1 MATPPFPEHPLRET
15 LASELH
21 TRPSEAIEAPAQ
33 LTHLAVMSSDPDALA
48 THLATLCGR
57 LGGPAPAPGAS
68 HFAGDIGTLRVRFE
82 KHTEFC
88 SLTFIRRGMG
98 GEFPFEKPVLS
109 ELPEEWLASLPGQ
122 VLTGVHL
129 VLESRDEVEYP
140 PENLSLRHFAGN
152 QVIGSLVG
160 GGAGKAYSD
169 LRMHGDRC
177 NRILLRDVDLNPR
190 HAGRIV
196 QRLLEVNTYRAL
208 ALLAF
213 PEARSASPALRKVD
227 TALADLS
234 ARMAD
239 PTSPGSDADLL
250 SELSTLTAKVEAIAA
265 SRGYRLAASRAYY
278 DLVQRRLEE
287 LRTDRLEGLITFAG
301 FLERRLAP
309 AMATCQ
315 SVTVRLE
322 ELSVRCARSAAL
334 LRARVE
340 VDLQAQNK
348 DLLASM
354 DRRAKVQLRLQEA
367 VEGLSVVA
375 ISYYLVGLVGYLAKG
390 IKAAGWSFGGAK
402 IDSSLVTGVAVPLV
416 VALVYLG
423 LRRAKKAMGA
433 EE

>member
-1 MATPPFPEHPLRET
+1 MAAAPFPEHPLREV
-15 LASELH
+15 LANELH

-33 LTHLAVMSSDPDALA
+33 MTHLAVLTDNPEAMAA
-48 THLATLCGR
+48 HLAVLCAR

-68 HFAGDIGTLRVRFE
+68 HFAGNLGTLRVRYE
-82 KHTEFC
+82 QHTEFC
-88 SLTFIRRGMG
+88 SFTFIRRGLG
-98 GEFPFEKPVLS
+98 GDLPFEKPVLAD
-109 ELPEEWLASLPGQ
+109 LPAEWLAALPGA
-122 VLTGVHL
+122 VLSGSHL
-129 VLESRDEVEYP
+129 VLESRQEPERP
-140 PENLSLRHFAGN
+140 PEDLSLRHFAGN
-152 QVIGSLVG
+152 PVVGSLVG
-160 GGAGKAYSD
+160 GGAAKAYSD
-169 LRMHGDRC
+169 LRMHADRC
-177 NRILLRDVDLNPR
+177 NRILLRDVDLTAN
-190 HAGRIV
+190 HAGRLV
-196 QRLLEVNTYRAL
+196 QRLLEINTYRAM

-213 PEARSASPALRKVD
+213 PEAKTASAALRRVD
-227 TALADLS
+227 MALAGLS

-239 PTSPGSDADLL
+239 ADSPESDADLL
-250 SELSTLTAKVEAIAA
+250 KELSALTAEVEAIAA
-265 SRGYRLAASRAYY
+265 SRSYRLAASRAYY

-287 LRTDRLEGLITFAG
+287 LRADRLDPLITFSG

-390 IKAAGWSFGGAK
+390 AKAAGLSLGGWK
-402 IDSSLVTGVAVPLV
+402 IEGELITGIAVPV
-416 VALVYLG
+416 VALTVYLG
-423 LRRAKKAMGA
+423 LKRAKKAMGV
-433 EE
+433 EH